1 MAVFV
6 KTVFDDANES
16 MRLPKTPQ
24 GQEHVD
30 HLVRFLAAT
39 APKVPLVKKLAA
51 DLLSVAK
58 FTTTP
63 CLCMKSKF
71 KLEDVA
77 KAP

>member
-1 MAVFV
+1 
-6 KTVFDDANES
+6 
-16 MRLPKTPQ
+16 
-24 GQEHVD
+24 
-30 HLVRFLAAT
+30 
-39 APKVPLVKKLAA
+39 VKKLAA

-77 KAP
+77 KAPALK